1 MMSFLGVVAAIFGA
15 AYFLPTIVAACRG
28 TKGLFWIFFINLF
41 FGLTGL
47 GYLMAWVWAM
57 GPTHAELSAIAERER
72 LSEEADRAV
81 VEMERR
87 TRAAL
92 EYRQEPTLGSRW

>member
-1 MMSFLGVVAAIFGA
+1 MMTVLGVVAAIFGV
-15 AYFLPTIVAACRG
+15 AYFLPTIVACMRG
-28 TKGLFWIFFINLF
+28 TKGKTWIFILNLF
-41 FGLTGL
+41 FGLSGL

-57 GPTHAELSAIAERER
+57 GPTHAELRAAAERER

-81 VEMERR
+81 IEMERR

-92 EYRQEPTLGSRW
+92 EYRQEPTLGSHW

>member
-1 MMSFLGVVAAIFGA
+1 MMTVLGVAAAIYGA
-15 AYFLPTIVAACRG
+15 ANFLPTIVAICRG
-28 TKGLFWIFFINLF
+28 AKGWGWTFILNLF
-41 FGLTGL
+41 FGFTGF

-57 GPTHAELSAIAERER
+57 GPTHAELRGAAERER

-92 EYRQEPTLGSRW
+92 EYRQEPTLG

>member
-1 MMSFLGVVAAIFGA
+1 MMTVLGVAAAVFGVAC
-15 AYFLPTIVAACRG
+15 FLPTIIACMRG
-28 TKGLFWIFFINLF
+28 AKGWEWTFILNLF
-41 FGLTGL
+41 FGLSGF

-57 GPTHAELSAIAERER
+57 GPTHAELRAAAERER

-92 EYRQEPTLGSRW
+92 E